1 MSTGRDITND
11 QIVEKLKEAK
21 GNMTLAAKLL
31 GCTRQMV
38 WKRAKTIQKIQDAID
53 ESREV
58 AVDHAESALQRAVL
72 EGDFRAI
79 AFTLKTLGKD
89 RGYVERME
97 TEVSGRGGVPIKTE
111 LDISEEVKKYAH
123 ILDGVK
129 K

>member
-79 AFTLKTLGKD
+79 AFTLKTLGKN
-89 RGYVERME
+89 RGYVERVE
-97 TEVSGRGGVPIKTE
+97 TDVSGGISVRIVD
-111 LDISEEVKKYAH
+111 DIPKRSP
-123 ILDGVK
+123 
-129 K
+129 